1 MLCLAVM
8 LSVMVVGAGAAFS
21 DQDKIENTE
30 AVDACSALNIINGY
44 EDGAFH
50 PERNIKRAEV
60 TKMICVALN
69 GGEEPNTSTNAVPT
83 FGDVRGT
90 VYEWAE
96 GYIESCVAQGIVDGV
111 GGNRFAPAGNVTG
124 AQLAKMLL
132 VSLGYNA
139 TTEKFT
145 GNAWETNVNVRA
157 SQKHL
162 YDGLEKMDTSAAVTR
177 DQAAQMVWNALN
189 AYVVEYKDGVVQD
202 KVVGTT
208 RDKITLLY
216 DKYEAYVNVGTLTAI
231 NGKDLTIEMSKADA
245 ADSDTGDTAFTKLTT
260 DYSAL
265 IGQKVKVIFT
275 KNSNVLKVFATSDN
289 TTYTVNMKDI
299 EKDGDKVKL
308 DGKSY
313 GFDDGA
319 KIAVVTLN
327 AEKESVE
334 RSSLSAADFDN
345 TKTAVATDTAVV
357 KFVDNDGDGKL
368 NIAVITRYMTP
379 EVTYVGA
386 DRITADK
393 TYKMADENIAKDL
406 AKDDYAMISYN
417 MYDECL
423 DIVKA
428 ATVTNTLDSSRD
440 KDGYRQYEIDKTWY
454 NVKTVDATGFDKV
467 SLGDTVKAHVV
478 AGVIVSIDTNDGTGS
493 VPMNIAIVVGN
504 GNSQPA
510 PRGAVTVY
518 GNQVRLR
525 FFDGSE
531 KIVTVDPKG
540 VKGTDTELGQA
551 YKISGPDTNTKLEK
565 LKRQKYNGYEFIS
578 TLTDVYGNP
587 AKGGK
592 VEAGDNG
599 KLATINGKKVDDN
612 AVIVLFDGAGNSKT
626 ITGKQ
631 FKAIAADSDDLLG
644 TKGNKT
650 AALSA
655 FTKKVNGLDRVMLA
669 SVAVKDIDV
678 SGISYDNYGYVVDD
692 GSAKSNGD
700 VEFRMWNGTENL
712 TVKVEKADETEYA
725 KGTLVAYSS
734 VNKDGYLTDAVSFG
748 TVKALAQDTN
758 KDEDAK
764 AAKLAVD
771 ANLADSG
778 KSISVSNKSLNVT
791 ADTHVILVD
800 SDVDEADKI
809 GQPYKYGD
817 VLKTAAKDGDT
828 YKLNVVYRGENG
840 DANDGDDLDLV
851 VVDVTGAFDF
861 NKPESENVP
870 PVGDKGAT
878 TTDGN
883 FTYTTTDKTLLT
895 AKNADI
901 TDKGE
906 VRFSLAPV
914 SGIDTSKLA
923 FDWAVYVNGNKVAG
937 AKVAQGSYD
946 DTALVTS
953 GADVKDGDKITISL
967 TNIKV
972 TGASTNATA
981 DDINNL
987 LQQDEATVAVEKVPA
1002 GKINVPKDAKLTIGA
1017 DDKTANIADGANI
1030 GGEGTTKVKGD
1041 VNVGNMTVSGDV
1053 DMSEAKA
1060 TIDSGKAVTVAG
1072 GGSLK
1077 IDTNTGDSGKL
1088 PVGTVTVAPGGELK
1102 SNKTYDQKEEI
1113 VLVGTGA
1120 SARLQTEENTEVELV
1135 VAENGTSEMTIT
1147 GGVTV
1152 PKNNYWYT
1160 HFDYQAKAKAI
1171 GMTLNGTLTIDG
1183 TMKLSSANAGG
1194 EDQLPAGKLTL
1205 AEDAKVIVNGTLEIA
1220 SKATMDASKGSVT
1233 GAGKMLVGAKT
1244 SKEDSVTG
1252 KITIGSSELERPE
1265 AGADKFEYTY
1275 KDGAWS
1281 KVKSPV

>member
-1 MLCLAVM
+1 M
-8 LSVMVVGAGAAFS
+8 
-21 DQDKIENTE
+21 
-30 AVDACSALNIINGY
+30 
-44 EDGAFH
+44 
-50 PERNIKRAEV
+50 
-60 TKMICVALN
+60 
-69 GGEEPNTSTNAVPT
+69 
-83 FGDVRGT
+83 
-90 VYEWAE
+90 
-96 GYIESCVAQGIVDGV
+96 
-111 GGNRFAPAGNVTG
+111 
-124 AQLAKMLL
+124 
-132 VSLGYNA
+132 
-139 TTEKFT
+139 
-145 GNAWETNVNVRA
+145 
-157 SQKHL
+157 
-162 YDGLEKMDTSAAVTR
+162 
-177 DQAAQMVWNALN
+177 
-189 AYVVEYKDGVVQD
+189 
-202 KVVGTT
+202 
-208 RDKITLLY
+208 
-216 DKYEAYVNVGTLTAI
+216 
-231 NGKDLTIEMSKADA
+231 
-245 ADSDTGDTAFTKLTT
+245 
-260 DYSAL
+260 
-265 IGQKVKVIFT
+265 
-275 KNSNVLKVFATSDN
+275 
-289 TTYTVNMKDI
+289 
-299 EKDGDKVKL
+299 KL

-327 AEKESVE
+327 AKNKSVD

-357 KFVDNDGDGKL
+357 KFVDNDVDGKL
-368 NIAVITRYMTP
+368 NIAVIIRYMTP

-467 SLGDTVKAHVV
+467 SLGNTVKAHVV
-478 AGVIVSIDTNDGTGS
+478 AGVIVSIDTDDGTGS

-510 PRGAVTVY
+510 PKGAVTVY

-551 YKISGPDTNTKLEK
+551 YKISGPDTNTKLEA
-565 LKRQKYNGYEFIS
+565 LKNQKYNGYEFIS
-578 TLTDVYGNP
+578 DVDKVY
-587 AKGGK
+587 ADDATGGAIA
-592 VEAGDNG
+592 VEGSG
-599 KLATINGKKVDDN
+599 TKLALICDKKVDDN

-631 FKAIAADSDDLLG
+631 FKAIAVSNDKLVD
-644 TKGNKT
+644 NKNT

-655 FTKKVNGLDRVMLA
+655 FTKKVNGLERVMLA

-700 VEFRMWNGTENL
+700 VEFRMWNGAENL
-712 TVKVEKADETEYA
+712 TVKVEKADETDYA

-748 TVKALAQDTN
+748 TVKALAQNPDN
-758 KDEDAK
+758 KQDEDAK
-764 AAKLAVD
+764 D
-771 ANLADSG
+771 ANLVVGSNLADSG
-778 KSISVSNKSLNVT
+778 KSISVGDKSLNVT

-817 VLKTAAKDGDT
+817 VLKTAAKDGNT

-840 DANDGDDLDLV
+840 VANDGDDLDLV

-937 AKVAQGSYD
+937 AEVAQGSYD

-972 TGASTNATA
+972 TGASANATA
-981 DDINNL
+981 DQINNL
-987 LQQDEATVAVEKVPA
+987 LQQDEAA
-1002 GKINVPKDAKLTIGA
+1002 I
-1017 DDKTANIADGANI
+1017 
-1030 GGEGTTKVKGD
+1030 
-1041 VNVGNMTVSGDV
+1041 TVSKFP
-1053 DMSEAKA
+1053 A
-1060 TIDSGKAVTVAG
+1060 
-1072 GGSLK
+1072 
-1077 IDTNTGDSGKL
+1077 
-1088 PVGTVTVAPGGELK
+1088 GTVTVP
-1102 SNKTYDQKEEI
+1102 D
-1113 VLVGTGA
+1113 GA
-1120 SARLQTEENTEVELV
+1120 A
-1135 VAENGTSEMTIT
+1135 
-1147 GGVTV
+1147 
-1152 PKNNYWYT
+1152 
-1160 HFDYQAKAKAI
+1160 
-1171 GMTLNGTLTIDG
+1171 LTIDG
-1183 TMKLSSANAGG
+1183 GYDAAEGAKL
-1194 EDQLPAGKLTL
+1194 
-1205 AEDAKVIVNGTLEIA
+1205 VV
-1220 SKATMDASKGSVT
+1220 SKGAT
-1233 GAGKMLVGAKT
+1233 LVDKSGVACNENLT
-1244 SKEDSVTG
+1244 E
-1252 KITIGSSELERPE
+1252 TIE
-1265 AGADKFEYTY
+1265 AGATVKLNNNTY
-1275 KDGAWS
+1275 IAADNSGFVKLSKGTMTIKKNLLQVNDGAEVTLVKDLSLTVDKDKVLVKKGASVDFGSS
-1281 KVKSPV
+1281 KVEGTKATHVFEVETGATVKGTGTTWQNFYYSGKAPDDKITTVGDLAGQKFTWNTSGVNSGSGWVSEIEKPSPAL